1 MGLLDRIRGNPI
13 DKIKLRELRE
23 EGLRLKNELDRIRK
37 NIERIEKEKKTKFEE
52 GIGAD
57 MLKKKMLAQQIKQ
70 LDMQAKLELK
80 SFVIAQKQYTFVKNL
95 EIIKQYEKKLRE
107 VGIWKKITS
116 IDPEKLRDV
125 LIRVNLDGKDFEDV
139 LNELNRTFE
148 MEIAEFEK
156 TEDEVEKEL
165 MEAWAKVEAGEM
177 DVENVEKVISVE
189 KVLEEDKVK

>member
-107 VGIWKKITS
+107 VGMWKKITS